1 MRPYRSCRHVLKQG
15 VQRPAFST
23 LDMPTD
29 PLLTAHDLE
38 CRRGRRRLFCNLAFG
53 LGAGQMLQV
62 SGRNGSGKST
72 LLRSLCGL
80 TRPERGEV
88 TWRGVPIRANR
99 DAFNAEL
106 MYLGHAGALKD
117 DLSAHE
123 NLLAALDVAGR
134 ACSAEAAARVLDEL
148 GLAAC
153 AALPAKLLSQ
163 GQRRRVALARLWLS
177 RDTPL
182 WVLDEP
188 FVALDA
194 DASEALCRLLAAH
207 LESAGILVLTTHQE
221 INLAPERTQH
231 LRLDL

>member
-1 MRPYRSCRHVLKQG
+1 
-15 VQRPAFST
+15 
-23 LDMPTD
+23 MPTD
-29 PLLTAHDLE
+29 PLLSALELE
-38 CRRGRRRLFCNLAFG
+38 CRRGRRRLFRDLDFE
-53 LGAGQMLQV
+53 LGCGQMLQV

-80 TRPERGEV
+80 TRPERGHV
-88 TWRGVPIRANR
+88 SWRGLSIRANR

-106 MYLGHAGALKD
+106 TYLGHAAALKD

-134 ACSAEAAARVLDEL
+134 ATSAKAAARVLDEL

-153 AALPAKLLSQ
+153 AALPARLLSQ

-177 RDTPL
+177 PGTPL

-194 DASEALCRLLAAH
+194 GAAEALRRLLAAH
-207 LESAGILVLTTHQE
+207 LENAGILVLTTHQE
-221 INLAPERTQH
+221 FDVAPERTQH
-231 LRLDL
+231 LRLDA

>member
-1 MRPYRSCRHVLKQG
+1 M
-15 VQRPAFST
+15 QRRAFSNP
-23 LDMPTD
+23 DMPTD
-29 PLLTAHDLE
+29 PLLTAHELE
-38 CRRGRRRLFCNLAFG
+38 CRRGRRRLFHGLAFA

-88 TWRGVPIRANR
+88 HWRGLPIRANR
-99 DAFNAEL
+99 DAYNAEL

-117 DLSAHE
+117 DFCARE

-134 ACSAEAAARVLDEL
+134 ACSAAAAGTVLEQL

-153 AALPAKLLSQ
+153 ATLPAKLLSQ

-194 DASEALCRLLAAH
+194 DATEALRRLLAAH
-207 LESAGILVLTTHQE
+207 LENAGILVLTTHQE
-221 INLAPERTQH
+221 INVAPERTQH
-231 LRLDL
+231 LRLDA